1 MGLVC
6 LRSEDTKLRVAHLHA
21 SPVFEVACCSF
32 VFGLGGLLVD
42 DLEHERPRRQVLV
55 GKECVLEDLSERGS
69 GGIQDRAKERAF
81 GCVSLLASLYL

>member
-1 MGLVC
+1 MC

-42 DLEHERPRRQVLV
+42 DLEHEGPRRQVLV
-55 GKECVLEDLSERGS
+55 RKESVLEDLSIRGS
-69 GGIQDRAKERAF
+69 TGIDQ
-81 GCVSLLASLYL
+81 VASNHILKRLSRN